1 MPTGTQCYIYPVVEV
16 EIDMGGG
23 KIQVEAAVSDTLPM
37 WGLLGVDR
45 CGLSWGS
52 GRGLLEIYWGWKD
65 AASAGDQEEVY

>member
-37 WGLLGVDR
+37 WGLLGTDVPELGDI
-45 CGLSWGS
+45 LGS
-52 GRGLLEIYWGWKD
+52 
-65 AASAGDQEEVY
+65 SALRDGTQQMDYVMVVIT